1 MPGNRRS
8 CPSVESG
15 ASGDPRDT
23 AKAGLPESHVLAN
36 GVEFVSPVRP
46 YLRRLGPAACVAV
59 SLGSEREA
67 QAQVGLVDGW
77 SPGPGP
83 WSTVQPGPAVS
94 APWAV
99 D

>member
-1 MPGNRRS
+1 MRTHPY
-8 CPSVESG
+8 
-15 ASGDPRDT
+15 
-23 AKAGLPESHVLAN
+23 VLAN
-36 GVEFVSPVRP
+36 GVEFVSPARP
-46 YLRRLGPAACVAV
+46 LPEETRTSACVAV

-67 QAQVGLVDGW
+67 QAAQVGLVDGW

-83 WSTVQPGPAVS
+83 WSTVQPGPAAS

>member
-1 MPGNRRS
+1 MTSSDYGGWALLNRMRTH
-8 CPSVESG
+8 P
-15 ASGDPRDT
+15 
-23 AKAGLPESHVLAN
+23 HVLAN
-36 GVEFVSPVRP
+36 GVELVSPVRP

-83 WSTVQPGPAVS
+83 WSTVQPGPAAS